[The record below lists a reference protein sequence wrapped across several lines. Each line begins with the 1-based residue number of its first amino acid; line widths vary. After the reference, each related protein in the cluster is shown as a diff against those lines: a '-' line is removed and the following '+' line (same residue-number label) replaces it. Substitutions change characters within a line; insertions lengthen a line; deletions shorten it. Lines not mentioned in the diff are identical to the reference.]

1 MKVIQIDCHS
11 MQHEVV
17 ADVPFNSAYIDHN
30 GITEDESTY
39 IPYNDNA
46 LREAVQPLMWDIAK
60 DNEWAFPDYDTA
72 KTMLVVNTD
81 GQQPRIQLLIEVE
94 PPRYTEQEEAD
105 ILSHVSG
112 DTYDMWRSIFDTAW
126 RYHNGNG
133 TMGYSGDTM
142 EIYDMEL
149 EPDEMQCILSIVN
162 CFVRS

>member
-30 GITEDESTY
+30 SITEDESTY

-72 KTMLVVNTD
+72 KTMLVVGMD
-81 GQQPRIQLLIEVE
+81 GQQPRIQLMIEVE

-105 ILSHVSG
+105 TLSHVSG

-126 RYHNGNG
+126 AYHNGNG
-133 TMGYSGDTM
+133 TNGYSSDTM
-142 EIYDMEL
+142 ELYDMEL
-149 EPDEMQCILSIVN
+149 ELDEIQGILSIVN
-162 CFVRS
+162 CLVRS